1 MMKIVFD
8 DDREDIVMKKKV
20 EPKKKLPKKLSKES
34 KEYIEKRMKTTVEKF
49 EKQEKAKE
57 NNGI

>member
-1 MMKIVFD
+1 MKIVFD
-8 DDREDIVMKKKV
+8 DDREDILTEKKNA
-20 EPKKKLPKKLSKES
+20 PKKEKPKKLSKES
-34 KEYIEKRMKTTVEKF
+34 KKYIEKRMKTTVEKF